1 MVFPNF
7 LRALRSYNYRCYFL
21 GQLVSMA
28 GTWMQ
33 QIAMSWLAYRLTGS
47 AALLGTIGFASQ
59 LPILLFGALGGVWSD
74 RFDRRRVLLWTQSLS
89 MIQALLLAVLT
100 WRGWINA
107 PLLVLLAFGLGCI
120 NALDMPARQ
129 SIAVKLVDDKDDLP
143 NAIALN
149 SFMMNST
156 RFVGPALAGFLI
168 ALTGEV
174 VCFLLNALSY
184 LAVILAL
191 LAMHWRPQPV
201 QGERQETW
209 AALRQGVDY
218 CRGHRPIRSLLLI
231 VAAVSFFITPYG
243 VLMPL
248 VTREIFGGDARIFGL
263 LVGFGGVGALGAS
276 LYLASRAGVDELPR
290 TLAFS
295 VPLAGVALTA
305 FILSPSLFLAYP
317 AVMLL
322 GFCTIVTVAGSN
334 TLIQFHVSD
343 ALRGRVMALFSIAF
357 LGVAPLGS
365 LAIGLVAEALGV
377 RVTLAACGLL
387 ILAGCLIWG
396 RRLGREVECLP
407 PQA

>member
-1 MVFPNF
+1 MAFPNF

-377 RVTLAACGLL
+377 RITLAACGLL

>member
-1 MVFPNF
+1 MAFPNF

-201 QGERQETW
+201 QAEREGGC

-218 CRGHRPIRSLLLI
+218 CRGHRPIRSLLMI

-377 RVTLAACGLL
+377 RITLAACGLL

>member
-89 MIQALLLAVLT
+89 MVQALVLALLT
-100 WRGWINA
+100 WNGWINA
-107 PLLVLLAFGLGCI
+107 PLLVFLAFGLGCI

-191 LAMHWRPQPV
+191 LAMRWRPLPLE
-201 QGERQETW
+201 GERQETW

-305 FILSPSLFLAYP
+305 FILSPSLVLAYP

-377 RVTLAACGLL
+377 RITLAACGLL
-387 ILAGCLIWG
+387 VLTGCLLWG
-396 RRLGREVECLP
+396 QRLGREVRCLP
-407 PQA
+407 PEA

>member
-1 MVFPNF
+1 MAFPNF

-100 WRGWINA
+100 WRGWVNA

-377 RVTLAACGLL
+377 RITLAACGLL

>member
-1 MVFPNF
+1 MAFPNF

-89 MIQALLLAVLT
+89 MIQALALALLT
-100 WRGWINA
+100 WKGWINA

-191 LAMHWRPQPV
+191 LAMHWRPQAA

-377 RVTLAACGLL
+377 RITLAACGLL

>member
-89 MIQALLLAVLT
+89 MVQALVLALLT
-100 WRGWINA
+100 WNGWINA
-107 PLLVLLAFGLGCI
+107 PLLVFLAFGLGCI

-191 LAMHWRPQPV
+191 LAMRWRPLPLE
-201 QGERQETW
+201 GEPQETW

-305 FILSPSLFLAYP
+305 FILSPSLVLAYP

-377 RVTLAACGLL
+377 RITLAACGLL
-387 ILAGCLIWG
+387 VLTGCLLWG
-396 RRLGREVECLP
+396 RRLGREVRCLP
-407 PQA
+407 PEA

>member
-1 MVFPNF
+1 MAFPNF

-89 MIQALLLAVLT
+89 MIQALALALLT
-100 WRGWINA
+100 WKGWINA

-191 LAMHWRPQPV
+191 LAMHWRPLPV

-377 RVTLAACGLL
+377 RITLAACGLL

>member
-377 RVTLAACGLL
+377 RITLAACGLL

>member
-1 MVFPNF
+1 MAFPNF

-59 LPILLFGALGGVWSD
+59 LPILLLGALGGVWSD

-377 RVTLAACGLL
+377 RITLAACGLL